1 MQTNPLLAMEK
12 EITGETLMGYIRAKV
27 VCVFRNGNRILVGD
41 AYDSTDQEPFYC
53 PPGGR
58 IEFGELSEE
67 ALRREM
73 REELGTEIENPK
85 LLGVLEN
92 LFTFDGQRGHEIVFV
107 YDAELSD
114 RSLYSLDQFEG
125 RESNGQSFNA
135 IWLNLDMIGP
145 DTPPVYPDGLI
156 EMVTSCQQAV
166 QADG

>member
-1 MQTNPLLAMEK
+1 MEK
-12 EITGETLMGYIRAKV
+12 EMGEDPITGYIRAKV
-27 VCVFRNGNRILVGD
+27 VCVFRNGNRILVVD
-41 AYDSTDQEPFYC
+41 AYDPTEQDRFYC

-58 IEFGELSEE
+58 IEFGETSEV

-73 REELGTEIENPK
+73 REELGTEIENPE

-92 LFTFDGQRGHEIVFV
+92 LFTFNGQRGHEIVFV
-107 YDAELSD
+107 YDAELAD

-135 IWLNLDMIGP
+135 IWLNLDTIGRDRAP
-145 DTPPVYPDGLI
+145 AYPDGLI
-156 EMVTSCQQAV
+156 EMVTIGQQAV